1 MTKYNSELNDDKKV
15 PTNEEVYDESSH
27 LAVIMINFLW
37 FIF

>member
-27 LAVIMINFLW
+27 NLLNSAP
-37 FIF
+37 